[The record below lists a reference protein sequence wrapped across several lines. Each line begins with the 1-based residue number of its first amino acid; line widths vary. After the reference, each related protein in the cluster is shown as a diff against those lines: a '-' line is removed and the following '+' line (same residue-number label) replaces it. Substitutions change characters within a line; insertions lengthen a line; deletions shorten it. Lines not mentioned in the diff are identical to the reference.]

1 MRRSE
6 FIRAGRR
13 SVGPQRVA
21 LLLLSSLLLPAQN
34 SQLTVRPAGRT
45 PGHSFSLEAV
55 SDPQAGRIVFYDGVA
70 PLGVASP
77 DKQGSARAT
86 SWLSPGRHTIQAVEW
101 GTGRSVGTPV
111 TLDVATN

>member
-1 MRRSE
+1 MRMSK
-6 FIRAGRR
+6 FTRAGRR

-34 SQLTVRPAGRT
+34 SQLTVRPADRA
-45 PGHSFSLEAV
+45 PGHTFLLEAV
-55 SDPQAGRIVFYDGVA
+55 SDPQAGRRIVFYDGAAPIGVA
-70 PLGVASP
+70 PS

-101 GTGRSVGTPV
+101 GTG
-111 TLDVATN
+111 